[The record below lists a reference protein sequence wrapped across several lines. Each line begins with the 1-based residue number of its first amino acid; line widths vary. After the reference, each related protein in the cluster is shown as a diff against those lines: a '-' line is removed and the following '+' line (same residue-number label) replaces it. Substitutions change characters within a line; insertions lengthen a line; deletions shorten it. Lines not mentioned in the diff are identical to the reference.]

1 MGSGVSRTIADSH
14 VGGRAR
20 SKARHNVKM
29 LQLKYESDFK
39 MYLMENYD
47 SSMKGSLDKNGA
59 KDVSE
64 KMMKG
69 MNLDLPDLTDADVDQ
84 VMRMGG
90 AIATPEVTYDEIPQ
104 ALSIV
109 LALRPESSRIH
120 SLFSKYEDGESGKLG
135 KSMLMPLLGEL
146 NDGILPTPEDMEYID
161 KKFHVSSD
169 EDVEEAQLKAAVE
182 GWYCLASDSS
192 HPDNPEDAKK
202 AGYTDEQI
210 AMFEAMEMEQ
220 IRAEAKVEIA
230 TFALENV
237 DMLPAEKKVADEK
250 VETAAESQVA
260 ESKPTTTEPATQSK
274 EAPAESPEAKEAPSA
289 SPEAESKP
297 ATESEPPTVTEDSVV
312 PETPIEAP
320 VTEAPVTEAPVADAP
335 VTSEEAPA
343 ATQCSEKQESS
354 VDTVV
359 PAQGEIQPEIAG

>member
-20 SKARHNVKM
+20 SQSRHKVKM

-47 SSMKGSLDKNGA
+47 SSMKGSLDTNQA

-64 KMMKG
+64 KLMKG
-69 MNLDLPDLTDADVDQ
+69 MNLDVPDLTDADVDQ

-90 AIATPEVTYDEIPQ
+90 AIYTPEVTYDEIPQ

-120 SLFSKYEDGESGKLG
+120 SLFTKYEDGESGKLG

-146 NDGILPTPEDMEYID
+146 NDGILPTSEDMEYID
-161 KKFHVSSD
+161 KRFHVSSD
-169 EDVEEAQLKAAVE
+169 EDVDEAQLKAAIE

-192 HPDNPEDAKK
+192 HPDNPEDARK

-210 AMFEAMEMEQ
+210 AMFEAMEIEQ

-230 TFALENV
+230 TFTLENV
-237 DMLPAEKKVADEK
+237 DTLPAEKKVADEK
-250 VETAAESQVA
+250 VETAADSQVA
-260 ESKPTTTEPATQSK
+260 ESKPATTEPATQSK
-274 EAPAESPEAKEAPSA
+274 EATAESPEAKEAPSA
-289 SPEAESKP
+289 SPEAESTP
-297 ATESEPPTVTEDSVV
+297 ATESEPPTVTEDPVV
-312 PETPIEAP
+312 PETPVEAP
-320 VTEAPVTEAPVADAP
+320 VTEAP

-354 VDTVV
+354 VDTAV